1 MRTWARTPNTGSV
14 GSTLIHSRLGNGS
27 TSDTPPQEEASEA
40 AGTKILGIKCHSL
53 LLNVLTFQSLWRQ
66 GSRTT
71 APSQCHPRI
80 FMARMHASTHACHS
94 TLPAY
99 NACSVFYLLGNMY
112 LKVHSLCLYHLNKQM
127 GEDRAQQGW
136 KNASCLWMKCSDK
149 IFFTVLPC
157 TMRTSILAHTVNKCY
172 LVHPRL

>member
-27 TSDTPPQEEASEA
+27 TSDTPPQEEASKA
-40 AGTKILGIKCHSL
+40 AGTKILEIKCHSL

-112 LKVHSLCLYHLNKQM
+112 LKDKSTVCVFIIWTNKWAEQNVHSSEPAA
-127 GEDRAQQGW
+127 GRG
-136 KNASCLWMKCSDK
+136 SCTARVKEWELVMDEMLW
-149 IFFTVLPC
+149 
-157 TMRTSILAHTVNKCY
+157 
-172 LVHPRL
+172 

>member
-66 GSRTT
+66 
-71 APSQCHPRI
+71 CHPRI

-112 LKVHSLCLYHLNKQM
+112 IKDKSTVCVFIIWTNKWAEQNVHSSEPAA
-127 GEDRAQQGW
+127 GRG
-136 KNASCLWMKCSDK
+136 SCTARVKECELFMDEMLW
-149 IFFTVLPC
+149 
-157 TMRTSILAHTVNKCY
+157 
-172 LVHPRL
+172 

>member
-1 MRTWARTPNTGSV
+1 MSPNAKHWIRWIHFDSFTV
-14 GSTLIHSRLGNGS
+14 GKWLNKWH
-27 TSDTPPQEEASEA
+27 ASEA

-94 TLPAY
+94 TLLAY

-112 LKVHSLCLYHLNKQM
+112 LKDKSTVCVFIIWTNKWAEQNVHSSEPAA
-127 GEDRAQQGW
+127 GRG
-136 KNASCLWMKCSDK
+136 SCTARVKKCELFMDEMLW
-149 IFFTVLPC
+149 
-157 TMRTSILAHTVNKCY
+157 
-172 LVHPRL
+172 